1 MSEMVP
7 VLKDKVQEIESNLV
21 SLSGGDC
28 QLLKL
33 VLFCAILLM
42 EESDAVQM
50 VSQVN
55 SEKCSNDL
63 KHVLLFG
70 VDESKFLLA
79 KKNRGSY
86 NNCENNDY
94 LYAAICMRS

>member
-42 EESDAVQM
+42 EESDAV
-50 VSQVN
+50 
-55 SEKCSNDL
+55 
-63 KHVLLFG
+63 
-70 VDESKFLLA
+70 
-79 KKNRGSY
+79 
-86 NNCENNDY
+86 
-94 LYAAICMRS
+94 